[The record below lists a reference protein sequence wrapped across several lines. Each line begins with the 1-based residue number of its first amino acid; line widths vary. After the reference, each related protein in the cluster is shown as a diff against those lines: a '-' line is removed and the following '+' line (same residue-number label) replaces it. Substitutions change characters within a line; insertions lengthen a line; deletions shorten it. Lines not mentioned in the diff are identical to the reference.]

1 MDSSRFVQLSPG
13 ILLEYVYTDQSN
25 PEVFN
30 TATYPIELM
39 QDDYTNST
47 YMFNFI
53 SVESTMGNSRDN
65 SAASVSAKNDQ
76 YVSLNTSVG
85 VPYNDYDPKFTPT
98 PQLPQTFTPNINIQY
113 DTVRVHFVAGFNFD
127 GYDGVIFEV
136 LAPRRDS
143 VLLSLSTIN
152 FLKTDTPIFNPD
164 PFLLGEKLYATY
176 IEWRVPAL
184 YYMVNSFS
192 PTNPNT
198 LAYKLTDAQGFLST
212 PPITI
217 KAQGIANTFIDNGYS
232 FYNVEQINQVSLLNR
247 DIFDN
252 LYASVEESV
261 NGDYYEISGQ
271 VVGSS
276 LSDFI
281 ATLNSSGGDY
291 IVIHQI
297 NVSEQIGVNFISTSD
312 QMFTQTDNFDEP
324 VLFRPIILNSA
335 IAASFAINYTLRLFN
350 KNDNTQIIKKARLVS
365 FDPKKYGRRIMKI
378 NLGTVPTVAKVYN
391 KIVSDNGNNITI
403 VNGGSSSVPGQT
415 SNQVVEQLVVQ
426 TQFVT
431 SFRDRINIKAAISP
445 VKVQNLTTINGN

>member
-1 MDSSRFVQLSPG
+1 MNSSRFVQLSPG

-25 PEVFN
+25 PDVFN

-39 QDDYTNST
+39 QDGYNNST

-65 SAASVSAKNDQ
+65 SAASVSDKNAQ
-76 YVSLNTSVG
+76 YVYLNTSVG

-98 PQLPQTFTPNINIQY
+98 PQLPQVFSPNIDIEY

-136 LAPRRDS
+136 LAPKRNG
-143 VLLSLSTIN
+143 VLLSLASIN

-176 IEWRVPAL
+176 IEWRVPSL

-192 PTNPNT
+192 VGNSNT
-198 LAYKLTDAQGFLST
+198 LAYKLTGGQGFLGT

-217 KAQGIANTFIDNGYS
+217 KAQGIANTVVDNGYS

-276 LSDFI
+276 LSNFI
-281 ATLNSSGGDY
+281 ATLDSTGGDY
-291 IVIHQI
+291 MAIHQI
-297 NVSEQIGVNFISTSD
+297 NVSEQIGLNFIATSD

-324 VLFRPIILNSA
+324 ILFRPIILNSA
-335 IAASFAINYTLRLFN
+335 IASSFAINYTLRLFN

-403 VNGGSSSVPGQT
+403 VNGGSSTIPGQT

-445 VKVQNLTTINGN
+445 VKVQNLTTTNDN

>member
-1 MDSSRFVQLSPG
+1 MNSSRFVQLSPG
-13 ILLEYVYTDQSN
+13 ILLEYVYTDQAN
-25 PEVFN
+25 PDVFN

-39 QDDYTNST
+39 QDGYTNST

-65 SAASVSAKNDQ
+65 SAASVSAKNSQ
-76 YVSLNTSVG
+76 YVYLNTSVG

-113 DTVRVHFVAGFNFD
+113 DTVRVHFVAGFDFQ
-127 GYDGVIFEV
+127 GYDGIIFEV
-136 LAPRRDS
+136 LAPRRDG
-143 VLLSLSTIN
+143 VLLSLASIN
-152 FLKTDTPIFNPD
+152 FLKTDSPIFNSD

-176 IEWRVPAL
+176 IEWRVPSL
-184 YYMVNSFS
+184 FFMVNSFS
-192 PTNPNT
+192 QTNHNT
-198 LAYKLTDAQGFLST
+198 LAYKLTGGQGFIGT

-217 KAQGIANTFIDNGYS
+217 KAQGIVNTVIDNGYS

-252 LYASVEESV
+252 LYASVVESV

-281 ATLNSSGGDY
+281 ATLNSTGGDY
-291 IVIHQI
+291 MAIHQI
-297 NVSEQIGVNFISTSD
+297 NVSEQIGVDFISTSD

-324 VLFRPIILNSA
+324 ILFRPIILNSA
-335 IAASFAINYTLRLFN
+335 IASSFAINYTLRLFN
-350 KNDNTQIIKKARLVS
+350 KNNNTQIIKKARLVS
-365 FDPKKYGRRIMKI
+365 FDPKKYGRRIMQI

-403 VNGGSSSVPGQT
+403 VNGTGSTTPGQS
-415 SNQVVEQLVVQ
+415 SNQIADKLVVQ

-445 VKVQNLTTINGN
+445 VKVQNLTTTNGN